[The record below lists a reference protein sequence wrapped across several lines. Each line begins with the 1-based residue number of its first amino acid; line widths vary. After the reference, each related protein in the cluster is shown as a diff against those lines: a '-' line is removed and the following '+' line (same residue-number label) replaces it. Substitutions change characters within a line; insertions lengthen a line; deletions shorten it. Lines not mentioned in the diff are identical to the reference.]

1 MTAQPRLSP
10 LDMTPDPARAAAL
23 DARMRERLV
32 DSLRYVREQAGTQL
46 NFPAPAFDRLLT
58 RIAEGP
64 VASNV
69 FASYYDLVMAIG
81 QDRLDEAQRCIDEM
95 ATLTGPAPSGPL
107 ILSLGTDRR
116 SDRVRR
122 FVDTDPQTR
131 FDILPPPATLAAA
144 ARRQIESAFA
154 LLDRATPLLAQEIRM
169 LLREIVLAV
178 GPDDPNAMQ
187 FDGASSFMLWGALVL
202 NADSHQNDLDMV
214 QVLAHES
221 GHNLLFGLCADGPL
235 IENDDTER
243 YRSPV
248 RRDPRPM
255 DGLVHAAFVVARMHQ
270 AVRALVDAD
279 ALTPAQRPEAD
290 KALAGHRKSFWDA
303 IETIERHARFTPL
316 GQSVMDG
323 ARLYMTAYA

>member
-122 FVDTDPQTR
+122 F
-131 FDILPPPATLAAA
+131 
-144 ARRQIESAFA
+144 
-154 LLDRATPLLAQEIRM
+154 
-169 LLREIVLAV
+169 
-178 GPDDPNAMQ
+178 
-187 FDGASSFMLWGALVL
+187 
-202 NADSHQNDLDMV
+202 
-214 QVLAHES
+214 
-221 GHNLLFGLCADGPL
+221 
-235 IENDDTER
+235 
-243 YRSPV
+243 
-248 RRDPRPM
+248 
-255 DGLVHAAFVVARMHQ
+255 
-270 AVRALVDAD
+270 
-279 ALTPAQRPEAD
+279 
-290 KALAGHRKSFWDA
+290 
-303 IETIERHARFTPL
+303 
-316 GQSVMDG
+316 
-323 ARLYMTAYA
+323 